1 MPKIINDV
9 RNQLIRETR
18 KILIEDRGIKK
29 LTLRRVAYG
38 CNVSIGLIYN
48 YFENK
53 LDLVSAV
60 MQEDWLAREKEYDD
74 NSPYDSP
81 KKAIEE
87 LYRHVHEFACTY
99 DCVWNEYLETKGVNP
114 GDEKFV
120 NFRKQF
126 VEELEGL
133 LKPTF
138 DKKGKPSDVKKIRFF
153 AMYIAKFARDPDL
166 EFDEFKDIVLSLLK

>member
-9 RNQLIRETR
+9 RNQLLRETK

-60 MQEDWLAREKEYDD
+60 MQEDWLAREKEFDEK
-74 NSPYDSP
+74 SPYDSP

-87 LYRHVHEFACTY
+87 LYRHVHEFALTY
-99 DCVWNEYLETKGVNP
+99 DCVWNEYLETKGLNP

-126 VEELEGL
+126 VEELEEL

-138 DKKGKPSDVKKIRFF
+138 EKKAKAVDKKMIKFF
-153 AMYIAKFARDPDL
+153 ALYIAKFARDPDI
-166 EFDEFKDIVLSLLK
+166 EYKDFKDIVLTLLK